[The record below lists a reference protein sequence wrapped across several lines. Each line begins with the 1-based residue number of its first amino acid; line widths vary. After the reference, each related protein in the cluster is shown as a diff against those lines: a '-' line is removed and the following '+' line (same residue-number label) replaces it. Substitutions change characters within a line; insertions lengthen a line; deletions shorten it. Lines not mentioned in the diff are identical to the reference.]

1 MAFGDALTASL
12 GLSDRRP
19 VLVGMGLTVAIH
31 IGIAVMLI
39 TAGGAVEDTSASGRT
54 GAARLCNDIRC
65 PEFPFISLRRG
76 PDSINSMD
84 AGVIE
89 ASVIPKLGMAEQIP
103 GQLPRFQK
111 YEQAAQTE
119 EAVNIDKDNKTA
131 KEIDNKAVKPK
142 DAELDRRRKKLDLGD
157 ILGKAPE
164 DDDPRARATALDK
177 IVGNSAG
184 SIYGSGTVAKEG
196 SLYAAQ
202 VGEAIKMQFTVPP
215 FLNDA
220 QLKKAKVRIKV
231 LKINAAG
238 QILAF
243 EIVDKSPEESFNNA
257 ALHAIKRFSQKD
269 GGNAFLPSPDA
280 KTLEL
285 VNARGM
291 VIDLDG
297 SLFKR

>member
-1 MAFGDALTASL
+1 MAFGDALTARL

-31 IGIAVMLI
+31 IALAVMLI
-39 TAGGAVEDTSASGRT
+39 TAGGAVDTDTGRQA
-54 GAARLCNDIRC
+54 GAAKMCDGIRC

-84 AGVIE
+84 SGVIE
-89 ASVIPKLGMAEQIP
+89 ASIIPRLGLAQPTP
-103 GQLPRFQK
+103 GQLPRFLK

-119 EAVNIDKDNKTA
+119 EAVNIDKENDKN
-131 KEIDNKAVKPK
+131 KEIENKAVKPK
-142 DAELDRRRKKLDLGD
+142 DAEVDRRRKKMDLGA

-164 DDDPRARATALDK
+164 DDDPRARPTALDK

-184 SIYGSGTVAKEG
+184 SVYGSGTEAKEG

-202 VGEAIKMQFTVPP
+202 VGEAIKLQFTVPP
-215 FLNDA
+215 FLSDA

-231 LKINAAG
+231 SKINAAG

-243 EIVDKSPEESFNNA
+243 EILDKSPEESFNNA
-257 ALHAIKRFSQKD
+257 AMHAIKRFSQKD

-285 VNARGM
+285 VNSRGM